1 MIPIATGFN
10 QRDTTL
16 IDVLNSLLD
25 RIQKL
30 ENPQSFHIGP
40 IGGNL
45 SASQGYMVSVDPS
58 NGNLIATSDSGT
70 SVTILATP

>member
-1 MIPIATGFN
+1 MATGFN
-10 QRDTTL
+10 QRDRDL
-16 IDVLNSLLD
+16 ISALNSLLD

-45 SASQGYMVSVDPS
+45 STSQGYMISVDVAT
-58 NGNLIATSDSGT
+58 GKLIATSDAGT
-70 SVTILATP
+70 VTVLALP